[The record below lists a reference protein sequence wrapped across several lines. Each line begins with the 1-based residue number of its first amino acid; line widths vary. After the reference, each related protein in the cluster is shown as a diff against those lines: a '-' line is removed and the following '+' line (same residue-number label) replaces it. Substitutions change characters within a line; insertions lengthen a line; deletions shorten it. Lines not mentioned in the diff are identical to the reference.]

1 MPKLTLTFLYMEREH
16 LGKDVT
22 CVPYYLGKAL
32 GYDVEIVSLTSA
44 TNHDF
49 PTVTGNI
56 RYRFLFRN
64 GDRGNGWYKLAFFWW
79 YLIRNARKID
89 ILMRFHY
96 SVPTMVETILY
107 KALNP
112 RGKVYVKCDTNHHIM
127 DKFLHKKGLEKW
139 FKQLLYRKGI
149 GCIDVISCETS
160 RAYEEMTRSQLPYFA
175 LGDKLV
181 YVPNGFDE
189 EMLRKMKLTLLP
201 FEQKQHVIITVGRLG
216 SEQKN
221 TEMLLDALARTDLKD
236 WKVYLIGPVDPDFR
250 PVIERFFKNHPDKQN
265 AVLFTGPV
273 YDKRTLW
280 EYYNRARIFVLTS
293 RWESFGLVLTE
304 ACRFGCY
311 LVSTD
316 VGAARD
322 LIDSQSCGEYVGQ
335 EDAVGLHHSLQRI
348 INGQTRSALST
359 EDCYKKLSWEHVLQP
374 VIEKLKER

>member
-201 FEQKQHVIITVGRLG
+201 FEQKEHVIITVGRLG
-216 SEQKN
+216 SEEKN